1 MNERAKIDAVLVLY
15 RVTPAESESWRTL
28 RAAVRASPELQE
40 GLRLLVYDNSPADS
54 GLTADGT
61 SGLREDMPLNV
72 RYVRDESNGGLAAA
86 YSRALAEA
94 SARKHGEGGAK
105 TGSTDGGADWLL
117 LLDQDTTLT
126 AEYLREAAWL
136 ATELANDE
144 TVGAIVPKLRS
155 GGLVRSP
162 HRALGWAQAPLGEKF
177 AGRAQEEVTAYNSG
191 ALLKVSAMEKLGGF
205 PPGFWLDYLDHATF
219 AELRQAGQGV
229 WVMAAEL
236 QHAMAWEDPQ
246 REMTVER
253 FRGVLAAEKRYHER
267 YGSWGSAMAFRLR
280 MLKKA
285 AEYAGWKD
293 KRYARLSLK
302 AAMGGHTRGDGA
314 SAE

>member
-1 MNERAKIDAVLVLY
+1 MTKRAKIDAVLVLY

-28 RAAVRASPELQE
+28 RAAVRASPGLQE

-54 GLTADGT
+54 GLATDES

-72 RYVRDESNGGLAAA
+72 RYVCDESNGGLAAA

-94 SARKHGEGGAK
+94 GAESDAAGDAK
-105 TGSTDGGADWLL
+105 TAFRDGGADWLL

-136 ATELANDE
+136 ATELADDE

-155 GGLVRSP
+155 GGLIRSP

-177 AGRAQEEVTAYNSG
+177 AGRAQEDVTAYNSG
-191 ALLKVSAMEKLGGF
+191 ALLRVSAMQKLGGF

-219 AELRQAGQGV
+219 TELRQAGFGV

-236 QHAMAWEDPQ
+236 EHAMAWEDPQ
-246 REMTVER
+246 REMSVER

-267 YGSWGSAMAFRLR
+267 YGTWGSAIAFRLR

-285 AEYAGWKD
+285 VEYSFWRD

-302 AAMGGHTRGDGA
+302 AAMGGHTRGDA
-314 SAE
+314 VAE